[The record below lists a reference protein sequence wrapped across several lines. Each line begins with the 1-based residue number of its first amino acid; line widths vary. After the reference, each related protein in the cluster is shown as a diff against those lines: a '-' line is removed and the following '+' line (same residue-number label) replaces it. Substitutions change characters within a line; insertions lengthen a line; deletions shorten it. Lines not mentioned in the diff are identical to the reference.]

1 MKKITVNK
9 TRILTA
15 AAALVAVFSLAGCGS
30 TAVKEV
36 PQPAET
42 SRSEEAT
49 LETAAPEATATPA
62 PTPDVVVPTSVTLE
76 QEGGIL
82 NNGMTWTL
90 HATVLP
96 EDAADKTITWT
107 SADESVATIDDSG
120 VITTHAPGQTT
131 ITAGGVSTTYNLVV
145 QEVVKCSYCGGT
157 GHTADTC
164 AVKKTAEQQAAAVI
178 AQQQAAAQ
186 AAEQAAAQAAEQP
199 AAEAAQ
205 PADPG
210 YEVDWAGRRIY
221 YQGDADIPEGGVVQ
235 RPDGSR
241 YIKGPRCVIFGYDTC
256 PEDTDPS
263 LPGNTPF
270 TGDCVFCGDFG
281 HDVYHCPI
289 LDELESSEAYQ
300 ELLQN
305 NG

>member
-30 TAVKEV
+30 NAVQEI
-36 PQPAET
+36 PRSAET

-49 LETAAPEATATPA
+49 PETAAPEATATPA
-62 PTPDVVVPTSVTLE
+62 PTPEPAPAVVVPTSVTLE

-131 ITAGGVSTTYNLVV
+131 ITAASTAGGVSTTYNLVV

-164 AVKKTAEQQAAAVI
+164 AVKKTAEQQAAA
-178 AQQQAAAQ
+178 Q
-186 AAEQAAAQAAEQP
+186 AAEQAAAAQAAEQP
-199 AAEAAQ
+199 A
-205 PADPG
+205 DPG
-210 YEVDWAGRRIY
+210 YAVTAKGDRIY
-221 YQGDADIPEGGVVQ
+221 PEGSPDIPEGGVVQ
-235 RPDGSR
+235 RPDGTF
-241 YIKGPRCVIFGYDTC
+241 YVKGPRNVIFGYEEGEPDSNM
-256 PEDTDPS
+256 PPW
-263 LPGNTPF
+263 

-289 LDELESSEAYQ
+289 LDAQ
-300 ELLQN
+300 ENPDAFLMD
-305 NG
+305 